1 MLDIKAICNE
11 TEKVKAGLIKRNKKD
26 LVNALQQIIQYDND
40 RKSNIL
46 ETEKLK
52 AQRNVANQEIGK
64 AKKEGRD
71 ASAILAEMGTVSAKI
86 KSLDE
91 AAAQIEEKIKTLQLE
106 FPNIPE
112 DVVPNGTSAQDNKV
126 VKEWG
131 TPTKLDFQPQ
141 LHHEMGERLGILD
154 FKKAG
159 EVTGARFTF
168 VKGIAAQ
175 LEMALI
181 QFMFNTHIKAG
192 YEAILPPV
200 IVNKDTLTGTG
211 QLPKFADDVFHIEKF
226 GYYLSP
232 TAEVPVTNYFR
243 NELLDEKI
251 LPKSFVAYSSC
262 FRSEAG
268 SYGQDTKGLKRQHQ
282 FNKVELV
289 KFATAETSQDEHEK
303 MLESAESIL
312 QKLKLP
318 YRVML
323 LCGGDMGFSAK
334 KTYDIEVWSPA
345 QNGYMEISSVSNCG
359 DFQARRANIRYRDS
373 KTGKPQFAHTLN
385 GSGLAVGR
393 TLLAIMENF
402 QTKDGNFEIPEVLK
416 PYMV

>member
-1 MLDIKAICNE
+1 MLDIKTICNE
-11 TEKVKAGLIKRNKKD
+11 TEKVKAGLLKRNKKD
-26 LVNALQQIIQYDND
+26 LVDSLLLVTKLDSD
-40 RKSNIL
+40 RKTNIL
-46 ETEKLK
+46 EVEKLK
-52 AQRNVANQEIGK
+52 AQRNLANQEIAK
-64 AKKEGRD
+64 AKKEGKD
-71 ASAILAEMGTVSAKI
+71 ASEILAEMGKVSARV

-91 AAAQIEEKIKTLQLE
+91 EASQIEEKLKGLLLE

-112 DVVPNGTSAQDNKV
+112 DAVPVGVSSQDNKV

-131 TPTKLDFQPQ
+131 NRAKFDFSPQ
-141 LHHEMGERLGILD
+141 LHHEMGEKLGILD
-154 FKKAG
+154 FKKAA

-232 TAEVPVTNYFR
+232 TAEVPVTNYYR
-243 NELLDEKI
+243 NEMLDEKI

-289 KFATAETSQDEHEK
+289 KFATPDTSQEEHEK
-303 MLESAESIL
+303 MLQSAESIL
-312 QKLKLP
+312 QKLNLP

-323 LCGGDMGFSAK
+323 LCGGDMGFASK

-373 KTGKPQFAHTLN
+373 KTGKPQFVHTLN

-393 TLLAIMENF
+393 TLLAIMENY
-402 QTKDGNFEIPEVLK
+402 QTKDGNFDIPEILK
-416 PYMV
+416 PYLA